1 MSVNPACHPLRGD
14 TLITNVHLACMH
26 PDQPPAFE
34 NAAVLIERGQIVW
47 IGQVSELSQVSA
59 DETFDGQGQWLLPGF
74 IDCHTHLVFGGSRA
88 DEFEQRLHGA
98 SYQQIAAAGGGIL
111 STVRATREASEDQL
125 FASAKQRALTLIAQ
139 GVTSIEVKS
148 GYGLD
153 TATELKMLRVARR
166 LGDELPLN
174 IACTFLGAHALP
186 ADFAGN
192 AQGYID
198 LVCEQML
205 PKAVEAG
212 LVDAVDVFCESVGFT
227 LAQTR
232 QVFET
237 AKGLGVPVKCHAEQ
251 LSNLGGSA
259 LTAEFAG
266 LSVDHIEFL
275 DEAGVKAIAASGTVA
290 TLLPGAFYFLRETQL
305 PPIDLLRANGVPM
318 ALATDYNPGTSP
330 LCNLLLMLNMSCTLF
345 RLTPTEALQ
354 GVTCHAARALGW
366 QQRVGSIAVGYQAD
380 LCLWDIAQPNQ
391 LAYQFGDLRPSARWF
406 KGQLQDL

>member
-1 MSVNPACHPLRGD
+1 M
-14 TLITNVHLACMH
+14 
-26 PDQPPAFE
+26 
-34 NAAVLIERGQIVW
+34 
-47 IGQVSELSQVSA
+47 
-59 DETFDGQGQWLLPGF
+59 
-74 IDCHTHLVFGGSRA
+74 
-88 DEFEQRLHGA
+88 
-98 SYQQIAAAGGGIL
+98 
-111 STVRATREASEDQL
+111 
-125 FASAKQRALTLIAQ
+125 FASAKRRALTLFAQ

-275 DEAGVKAIAASGTVA
+275 DEAGVKAIATSGTVA

-318 ALATDYNPGTSP
+318 AVATDYNPGTSP
-330 LCNLLLMLNMSCTLF
+330 LCNLLLMLNMACTLF

-354 GVTCHAARALGW
+354 GVTCHSARALGW

>member
-1 MSVNPACHPLRGD
+1 MRGD